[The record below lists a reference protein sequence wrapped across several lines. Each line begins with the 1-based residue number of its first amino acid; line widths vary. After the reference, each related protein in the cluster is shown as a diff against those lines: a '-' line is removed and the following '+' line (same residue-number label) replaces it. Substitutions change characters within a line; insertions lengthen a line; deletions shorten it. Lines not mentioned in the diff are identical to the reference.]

1 MLHAQV
7 EGDRFALTPSKA
19 RLRNVRIIEDPVTVF
34 RLLRLLRQVPT
45 LSWRKKFTLVRCT
58 RKL

>member
-34 RLLRLLRQVPT
+34 RLLRQVPT
-45 LSWRKKFTLVRCT
+45 LSWRKKFTQVRCT